1 MGVVFADTGYW
12 VALWN
17 PRDALHQIATALS
30 ESLGESHVVTTQLVL
45 VEVLDSMAGEPEF
58 RRAFVAQRVQE
69 LEATPYVDI
78 IPLTANQFGAALER
92 YIARPDQQWSLT
104 DCASFLVMEERGMT
118 DALAHDRDFKQAGFA
133 PPAQGQPYA
142 IATHAPKPSGV
153 SAAAACRTAPAGWSA
168 ASRGCAWPSRC

>member
-17 PRDALHQIATALS
+17 PRDTLHQIATDLS
-30 ESLGESHVVTTQLVL
+30 ESLGESQVVTTQLVL

-69 LEATPYVDI
+69 LEATPYVDV
-78 IPLTANQFGAALER
+78 IPLTANQFRDALER
-92 YIARPDQQWSLT
+92 CIARPDQRWSLT

-118 DALAHDRDFKQAGFA
+118 DALAHDRDFKQAGFTPLLRA
-133 PPAQGQPYA
+133 NPP
-142 IATHAPKPSGV
+142 
-153 SAAAACRTAPAGWSA
+153 R
-168 ASRGCAWPSRC
+168 